1 MAQRIFIEFAV
12 DVADGVELLEV
23 LSGMQVSISGD
34 DVIGWMLS
42 HVCDGDRP
50 VMSNFLK

>member
-1 MAQRIFIEFAV
+1 MAQRIFVELAV

-34 DVIGWMLS
+34 DVIGWELA
-42 HVCDGDRP
+42 HVCDDNSP
-50 VMSNFLK
+50 IVSNFLK